1 MDILQARLKIL
12 QYPHPSLRHRAAPL
26 KEIDRKVL
34 YVADAMLDL
43 MYEHHGLGLAA
54 PQVGMPFRMFV
65 ANYAADREQRE
76 LEGVYLNPVIVEKRG
91 TMEGE
96 EGCLSFPQLYQNVRR
111 AKTVRVQAYNR
122 TGELIEHEF
131 SDLQARIWQHEI
143 DHLDG
148 VLFIDKLGPIGKLS
162 ARKALREFEYLH
174 KKAQERGELP
184 SDEEAERQLNE
195 LESQA

>member
-1 MDILQARLKIL
+1 MDILQSRLKIV
-12 QYPHPSLRHRAAPL
+12 QYPHPSLRHKAQPL
-26 KEIDRKVL
+26 KEINEKVR
-34 YVADAMLDL
+34 YVARAMLEL

-65 ANYAADREQRE
+65 ANYAADPAQPE
-76 LEGVYLNPVIVEKRG
+76 LEGVYLNPVVAERRG

-96 EGCLSFPQLYQNVRR
+96 EGCLSFPKLYQNVRR
-111 AKTVRVQAYNR
+111 AKTVRVQAYDLN
-122 TGELIEHEF
+122 GEPIDKEF
-131 SDLQARIWQHEI
+131 SDLPARIWQHEI

-162 ARKALREFEYLH
+162 ARKALREFEYIY

-184 SDEEAERQLNE
+184 PDEEAERQLKE
-195 LESQA
+195 LEAQA

>member
-1 MDILQARLKIL
+1 
-12 QYPHPSLRHRAAPL
+12 
-26 KEIDRKVL
+26 
-34 YVADAMLDL
+34 
-43 MYEHHGLGLAA
+43 

-65 ANYAADREQRE
+65 ANYAADSEQPN

-96 EGCLSFPQLYQNVRR
+96 EGCLSFPKLFQNVRR
-111 AKTVRVQAYNR
+111 AKTVRVQAYDLN
-122 TGELIEHEF
+122 GEPIDAEF
-131 SDLQARIWQHEI
+131 GDLPARIWQHEI
-143 DHLDG
+143 DHRDG

-162 ARKALREFEYLH
+162 ARKTLREFESIY

-184 SDEEAERQLNE
+184 SDEEAERRLNE